1 MTRANLGGTLLRGTV
16 LAALA
21 VLSVGCADQ
30 DQIKKLNQEKNELIK
45 QNADY
50 QGRIAALE
58 AAQTQR
64 SPQDALEIARLQ
76 NELAAAKAAK
86 AGQGSSAAGAGE
98 WEVGLSGDR
107 VTLGSDV
114 LFAAGRADLT
124 ADGKKSLDKIAGDI
138 KSRYAGLPVR
148 VYGYTDTDPIV
159 KTKKLWAD
167 NLDLSLNRSAAVT
180 RYLIG
185 KGIKAS
191 MIETIGMGETHSIAG
206 NKAKSRRVEIIVV
219 KKPGA

>member
-30 DQIKKLNQEKNELIK
+30 DQIKKLNKEKDELIK

>member
-1 MTRANLGGTLLRGTV
+1 MTRANLGGTLLRGAV

>member
-1 MTRANLGGTLLRGTV
+1 MTRANLGGTLLRGAV

-30 DQIKKLNQEKNELIK
+30 DQIKKLNQEKDELIK

-50 QGRIAALE
+50 QTRIAALE

-64 SPQDALEIARLQ
+64 SPQDAQEIARLQ
-76 NELAAAKAAK
+76 NDLAAAKAAK
-86 AGQGSSAAGAGE
+86 AGQGSSAAGQGE

-114 LFAAGRADLT
+114 LFSAGRADLT